1 LTDPTAHQAVIAQ
14 LVSLAIVEVVNASVF
29 MIGSSSNQASK
40 ACIFCE
46 LSGLFLVV
54 FGVLHTAVFK
64 QQLSASAWSFYIT
77 LFGNNFRVLILL
89 W

>member
-1 LTDPTAHQAVIAQ
+1 MIAQ
-14 LVSLAIVEVVNASVF
+14 LASHAIVEVVNASVF
-29 MIGSSSNQASK
+29 MVGSSSNQ

-46 LSGLFLVV
+46 LSGLFVVV

>member
-1 LTDPTAHQAVIAQ
+1 MPAQAFDA
-14 LVSLAIVEVVNASVF
+14 AAYAAAAAART
-29 MIGSSSNQASK
+29 SSNQASK